1 MTWCG
6 VGDGYAT
13 ITLQARGMA
22 WPMASALL
30 YNYVLQIAHEYCGR
44 RYRTDTHT
52 HTDTQ
57 KGTVWVL
64 AQRAICN
71 LHVCVTAVWVL
82 QRPVIEL

>member
-1 MTWCG
+1 MG
-6 VGDGYAT
+6 VL
-13 ITLQARGMA
+13 TLQARGMA

-30 YNYVLQIAHEYCGR
+30 YNYMYYRLPMNTVGGDTEQIHA
-44 RYRTDTHT
+44 

-71 LHVCVTAVWVL
+71 WVGMPFCVSVYLCVYLSVRYLLPQYSW
-82 QRPVIEL
+82 